1 MAKVKR
7 EYMKATEIPTA
18 KSGIEQKIGS
28 TIINTIFERSK
39 F

>member
-7 EYMKATEIPTA
+7 EYMKATDIPTA

-28 TIINTIFERSK
+28 TIINIIFERNQ